1 VNGKVLENVE
11 LGKRSF
17 LHEYD
22 QIAFI
27 KNF

>member
-1 VNGKVLENVE
+1 MNGKVLENVE
-11 LGKRSF
+11 WGKRRYG
-17 LHEYD
+17 YD